1 MAPAGLVAATVM
13 SAGTVTTGGGGVDDG
28 DVKLALPVLPAAS
41 VALQVTVV
49 APRGKVLPEAGLQV
63 GVRAPSTS
71 SVALALKVT
80 MAPVGPVASTVMSAG
95 TVTTGSVVSGTS

>member
-1 MAPAGLVAATVM
+1 M
-13 SAGTVTTGGGGVDDG
+13 SSTVTS
-28 DVKLALPVLPAAS
+28 KLALPVLPAAS

-80 MAPVGPVASTVMSAG
+80 TAPRGPGRLDGDVGAAR
-95 TVTTGSVVSGTS
+95 